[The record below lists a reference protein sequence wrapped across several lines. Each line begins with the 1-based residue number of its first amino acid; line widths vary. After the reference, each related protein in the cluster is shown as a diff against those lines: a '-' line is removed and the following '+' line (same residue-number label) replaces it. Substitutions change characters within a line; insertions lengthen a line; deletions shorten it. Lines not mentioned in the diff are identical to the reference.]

1 MKTRLDRET
10 IALRAA
16 KELQDGW
23 VVNLGVGIPT
33 LTPKYIPKERKVI
46 FHTENG
52 ALGFGPPLD
61 EQEEGLKDDYLIN
74 AGAQFITPLPG
85 MSFFD
90 HATSFGMIRGGH
102 IDATILGGF
111 QVSKKGDLANW
122 TSPERSVKL
131 IGGGMDLARGAKRV
145 IVTMQ
150 HTTEDGRPKILNKC
164 TYPLTCRECVTAII
178 TDIAFIEVTTDGL
191 TLKEIAPGW
200 TVEEVQA
207 LTEAKLNTASDLKDI
222 AL

>member
-33 LTPKYIPKERKVI
+33 LAPKYIPAERKVI

-52 ALGFGPPLD
+52 ALGFGPPLSD
-61 EQEEGLKDDYLIN
+61 QDSELKDHYLIN
-74 AGAQFITPLPG
+74 AGAQFLTRLPG

-102 IDATILGGF
+102 IDATILGGL
-111 QVSKKGDLANW
+111 QVSRKGDLANW
-122 TSPERSVKL
+122 TSPDRRVKV
-131 IGGGMDLARGAKRV
+131 IGGSMDLARGAKRV
-145 IVTMQ
+145 IVTML
-150 HTTEDGRPKILNKC
+150 HTTEDGRPKILNEC
-164 TYPLTCRECVTAII
+164 TYPLTCKECVNTII
-178 TDIAFIEVTTDGL
+178 TDIACIEVTTNGL
-191 TLKEIAPGW
+191 VLKEIAPGW
-200 TVEEVQA
+200 TGEEVQS
-207 LTEAKLNTASDLKDI
+207 LTEAKLLIASDLKEI